1 MKATNMTKTISELV
15 LKQLAAE
22 VPKAVEGALRVV
34 QMETRKVPVT
44 TPTAGP
50 ISEGKC
56 RAIWAELDKLTA
68 AGKEPDIATVRKL
81 AARKHWNDN
90 TSRIQF
96 YRWRQ
101 AHAGTAVA

>member
-1 MKATNMTKTISELV
+1 MKSINMTKAITDKV
-15 LKQLAAE
+15 LHQLAIE

-34 QMETRKVPVT
+34 QMETRKVPVKT
-44 TPTAGP
+44 APTVGP
-50 ISEGKC
+50 INEGKC
-56 RAIWAELDKLTA
+56 RAIWNELDKLVA

-96 YRWRQ
+96 YRWKQ
-101 AHAGTAVA
+101 AHSA